1 MSTLAGILV
10 GSSKFTCAIGQ
21 INQLNNIEIKNKII
35 IPTTTPSETLPQA
48 IKFLQA
54 MHAETPIKAIGIA
67 TFGPIDLDQNSP
79 HYGYI
84 TTPPKPGWGHCNIFG
99 TFKNVFNVPIGFD
112 TNVNAAAV
120 GEYRSGNA
128 QGLDTFIYIT
138 IGSGIGAGGM
148 VSGKLMHGL
157 IHPEIGHM
165 LVPQDHTK
173 DNFDGIC
180 SYHGNCL
187 EGLAS
192 GPAMQKR
199 WKVKAAL
206 DLPPN
211 HQAWDLEAN
220 YISMAL
226 VNCILI
232 LSPQKI
238 IVGGGVMKQKE
249 LLPKIREKVKQYLNG
264 YIKHE
269 KILNNIDEYIVNSQ
283 LENESGIV
291 GTIALAEQALRE
303 KTQEKK

>member
-1 MSTLAGILV
+1 MTTLAGILV
-10 GSSKFTCAIGQ
+10 GSSKFTCAIGK
-21 INQLNNIEIKNKII
+21 INQQNDIEIKNKII
-35 IPTTTPSETLPQA
+35 IPTSTPQETLPQA

-54 MHAETPIKAIGIA
+54 VHAETPIKAIGIA

-84 TTPPKPGWGHCNIFG
+84 TTSPKPGWGYCDILG
-99 TFKNVFNVPIGFD
+99 TFKNVFNVPVGFD
-112 TNVNAAAV
+112 TNVNGAAL
-120 GEYRSGNA
+120 GEFRSGNA

-165 LVPQDHTK
+165 LVPQDHD
-173 DNFDGIC
+173 DNFEGIC
-180 SYHGNCL
+180 LYHGNCL
-187 EGLAS
+187 EGLAA

-206 DLPPN
+206 DLPSN
-211 HQAWDLEAN
+211 HPAWDLEAK
-220 YISMAL
+220 YIAMAL
-226 VNCILI
+226 VNCILV

-238 IVGGGVMKQKE
+238 IVGGGIMKQKE
-249 LLPKIREKVKQYLNG
+249 LLPKIHVKVKQYLNG

-269 KILNNIDEYIVNSQ
+269 KILNNIDEYIIDGK
-283 LENESGIV
+283 LGKEAGIV
-291 GTIALAEQALRE
+291 GAIALAEEQT
-303 KTQEKK
+303 KSK